1 MRQLQEKDF
10 PNIFW
15 LRMPDPFELDTLLDK
30 TLAPEKRVMALWRT
44 TVMPA
49 VLQVCEKYNYTGA
62 MVVEDTVLLRP
73 DVTYSDVARE
83 IRRKEAPAGV
93 WGYGK
98 Y

>member
-49 VLQVCEKYNYTGA
+49 VL
-62 MVVEDTVLLRP
+62 
-73 DVTYSDVARE
+73 
-83 IRRKEAPAGV
+83 
-93 WGYGK
+93 
-98 Y
+98 